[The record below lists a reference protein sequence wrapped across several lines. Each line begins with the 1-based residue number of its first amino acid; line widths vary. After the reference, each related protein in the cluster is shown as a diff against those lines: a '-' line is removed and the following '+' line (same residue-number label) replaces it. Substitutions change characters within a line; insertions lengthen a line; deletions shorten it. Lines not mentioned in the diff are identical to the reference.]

1 MLCKDYQY
9 ELYFHSFPDKP
20 NSFLSIYLPSLISSC
35 LGKYVG
41 NRPIKLR
48 KSQWKDRNVEIVRE
62 AKTVRGPYDPEAMTR
77 KERAKPYKVK
87 KLNNAGK

>member
-1 MLCKDYQY
+1 
-9 ELYFHSFPDKP
+9 
-20 NSFLSIYLPSLISSC
+20 LSTIDVHDI
-35 LGKYVG
+35 GKYVG

-48 KSQWKDRNVEIVRE
+48 KSQWKDRNVEIIRE
-62 AKTVRGPYDPEAMTR
+62 PKAARGPYDPEAITR